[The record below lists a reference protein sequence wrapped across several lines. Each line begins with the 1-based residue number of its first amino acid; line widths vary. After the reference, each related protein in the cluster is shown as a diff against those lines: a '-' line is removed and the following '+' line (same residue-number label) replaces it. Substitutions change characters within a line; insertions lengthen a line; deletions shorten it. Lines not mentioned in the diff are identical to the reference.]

1 MERDKNS
8 IGSVVKSFDI
18 FRKLP
23 SDVTSGTQSGAISK
37 SVLYKVSIFSAFL
50 LLFLFI
56 SEIREFRKEN
66 IQSEMFILGKSVETP
81 VI

>member
-23 SDVTSGTQSGAISK
+23 SDVTSGTQSGAII
-37 SVLYKVSIFSAFL
+37 SIFSAFL

-81 VI
+81 L